1 MSEKKILIV
10 DDARELAR
18 ALTVRLKSEGFRVEV
33 AYDAIQGMAAAVSN
47 PPDLIVLDL
56 RLPGGSGYDILEKLK
71 MMPATCDVPV
81 VVFTASGQAG
91 AAKALELGAAAYLT
105 KPCESKVLI
114 TAIKDAL
121 ETKPALP
128 GEQDLLG

>member
-33 AYDAIQGMAAAVSN
+33 AYDAIQGMAAAVNS

-81 VVFTASGQAG
+81 VVFTASGQTG

-114 TAIKDAL
+114 AAIKDAL

-128 GEQDLLG
+128 GEGDLLG